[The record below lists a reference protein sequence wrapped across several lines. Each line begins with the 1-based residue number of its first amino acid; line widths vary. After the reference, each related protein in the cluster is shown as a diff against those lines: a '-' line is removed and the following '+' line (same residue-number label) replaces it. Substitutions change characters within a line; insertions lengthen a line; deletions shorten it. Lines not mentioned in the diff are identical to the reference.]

1 MVASSSDT
9 PLRQARIRRGW
20 SLREAA
26 RELRLRAAEVGRPL
40 PGPKGLVSMISRWE
54 LGRHLPGP
62 FYRWLFS
69 EVYAI
74 PEAALFGAG
83 DVNRRRFAVV
93 ALGAAVDALVPSTP
107 TRPGPERSRSARQTL
122 DSSLAATARESIEL
136 SRQVEASELGPTTLE
151 HLELTV
157 ERVGLIFLNTPPEHV
172 SEEIGWHRHRAT
184 ELLGGRQTLAERR
197 HLYVALGWLTGLL
210 GHLAFDLGDYS
221 TARTHCLTAL
231 QLAREAGHR
240 ELEAWI
246 RSLQAMIAL
255 YSGWFQEAAD
265 LAWAGEELA
274 ADRTVGRVQLPVLTA
289 RAYSRLGDRRGAD
302 AAVRRA
308 EEAFERLSSPARPDS
323 VFSVDA
329 ARVPFCAGTAYVWLG
344 EPRRAEG
351 YSRRALSF
359 YDAATG
365 ATRWPANQALARCD
379 LAMALLQLGEVE
391 EACRTGSQALAI
403 FRERRADSVLR
414 RAREFQRALGGGSY
428 RALPAARAFTEQL
441 RAITATNAPAAR
453 SMRAGVDPGT
463 TEDQL

>member
-1 MVASSSDT
+1 
-9 PLRQARIRRGW
+9 
-20 SLREAA
+20 
-26 RELRLRAAEVGRPL
+26 
-40 PGPKGLVSMISRWE
+40 MISRWE

-74 PEAALFGAG
+74 PEAALFGVD
-83 DVNRRRFAVV
+83 DVKRRQFAVV
-93 ALGAAVDALVPSTP
+93 AVGAAVDAIVPSISP
-107 TRPGPERSRSARQTL
+107 RRGPEPSRQARQTL
-122 DSSLAATARESIEL
+122 DDRLAVMARESIEL

-157 ERVGLIFLNTPPEHV
+157 ERLGLIFLNTPPDAL
-172 SEEIGWHRHRAT
+172 SEEIGWYRHRAA
-184 ELLGGRQTLAERR
+184 ELLEDRQTLAERR

-231 QLAREAGHR
+231 QLAHEADHR
-240 ELEAWI
+240 ELGAWI
-246 RSLQAMIAL
+246 RSLQAMVAL

-265 LAWAGEELA
+265 FAWAGEELT
-274 ADRTVGRVQLPVLTA
+274 ADGRVGRVQLPVLAA
-289 RAYSRLGDRRGAD
+289 RAYGRLGDRRGAD
-302 AAVRRA
+302 AAVHRA
-308 EEAFERLSSPARPDS
+308 EEAFERLSSPAQPES

-344 EPRRAEG
+344 QPRRAAA
-351 YSRRALSF
+351 YSRRALAL

-365 ATRWPANQALARCD
+365 ASRWPANQALARCD

-391 EACRTGSQALAI
+391 EACRTGSEALAI
-403 FRERRADSVLR
+403 FRERQADSVLR
-414 RAREFQRALGGGSY
+414 RAHEFQAALGSGSY

-441 RAITATNAPAAR
+441 RAVAPPRAPAAR
-453 SMRAGVDPGT
+453 STPAGTDPGT
-463 TEDQL
+463 TGDRQ

>member
-1 MVASSSDT
+1 MVAASSDT
-9 PLRQARIRRGW
+9 PLRQARVRRGW

-26 RELRLRAAEVGRPL
+26 RELRVRAAEVGRPL
-40 PGPKGLVSMISRWE
+40 PGPEVLVSMISRWE

-62 FYRWLFS
+62 SYRWLFS
-69 EVYAI
+69 EVYAV

-83 DVNRRRFAVV
+83 DVNRRQFTVV
-93 ALGAAVDALVPSTP
+93 ALGAAVDAIIPSTP
-107 TRPGPERSRSARQTL
+107 TRPDSEPSRPPPQTLVDTLTRSAR
-122 DSSLAATARESIEL
+122 ESVEL

-157 ERVGLIFLNTPPEHV
+157 ERVGLIFLNTPPEQV

-184 ELLGGRQTLAERR
+184 ELLAGRQTLAERR

-210 GHLAFDLGDYS
+210 GHLGFDLGDYS

-231 QLAREAGHR
+231 QLAREADHR
-240 ELEAWI
+240 ELGAWI

-274 ADRTVGRVQLPVLTA
+274 TGGTVGRVQLPVLAA
-289 RAYSRLGDRRGAD
+289 RAYARLGDRRGAD
-302 AAVRRA
+302 AAVHRA
-308 EEAFERLSSPARPDS
+308 EEAFERLSSPSRPES

-344 EPRRAEG
+344 QPRRAEIH
-351 YSRRALSF
+351 SRQALAL

-391 EACRTGSQALAI
+391 EACRIGSEALAI
-403 FRERRADSVLR
+403 FGERRADSVLR
-414 RAREFQRALGGGSY
+414 RAHEFQVTLSGGPY
-428 RALPAARAFTEQL
+428 RLLPAARAFTEQL
-441 RAITATNAPAAR
+441 RAIAATR
-453 SMRAGVDPGT
+453 SIGAESDPST
-463 TEDQL
+463 TGERQ